1 MSTLPNFPNGTSAN
15 SRRRNSHSISR
26 RTRVVLTSLA
36 FGAIVAACATGAG
49 GTAAPATQPTTTTPG
64 GTAAGPAPAPQVR
77 WAVKRAEHVDLWLHS
92 FAVVSNDT
100 AAVPLFKR
108 HYRDSITAG
117 KTRRNILSSLDANR
131 ATLEKRIA
139 ANPALINAQFVALQ
153 FTNFAELQKAIES
166 FLQFQGDATKAP
178 DRNTSVVIAQ
188 LAQSFPNAADR
199 EWLRLFLA
207 GVIDEKSRFYD
218 AEYLRSSNARAATLA
233 AVDSLWQK
241 VYRPKFDRFLN
252 NTSQRN
258 GEMLLSLPLG
268 GEGRTGV
275 GPIGQPL
282 VAVPF
287 PERPADAVQSIFVLA
302 HEVTGNLVGTVVS
315 DNTTPAQ
322 QRDGMTG
329 MYVSFGQVLGGLM
342 LLQKV
347 APELAEPYARYYLA
361 QGGMPVPSSNAVAAL
376 KLAFPLPTAISDALA
391 KQIEIVLAGI

>member
-1 MSTLPNFPNGTSAN
+1 MSTNLPHVQNGLSANTRRQNTHKVALRTSALLL
-15 SRRRNSHSISR
+15 SL
-26 RTRVVLTSLA
+26 TVGGVL
-36 FGAIVAACATGAG
+36 AACATGG
-49 GTAAPATQPTTTTPG
+49 GTTATPNTQPSTTTPS
-64 GTAAGPAPAPQVR
+64 PAPAAQVR

-92 FAVVSNDT
+92 FAEISNDT
-100 AAVPLFKR
+100 AAIPLFKR

-131 ATLEKRIA
+131 STLASRIA
-139 ANPALINAQFVALQ
+139 SNPGLINAQFVALQ
-153 FTNFAELQKAIES
+153 FGSFAELQKAIES
-166 FLQFQGDATKAP
+166 FLQFQGDASKAP
-178 DRNTSVVIAQ
+178 DRNTGVVISQ
-188 LAQSFPNAADR
+188 LAQSFPTAADR

-207 GVIDEKSRFYD
+207 GVLDEKSRFYD
-218 AEYLRSSNARAATLA
+218 AEYVRSSNARAATLA

-275 GPIGQPL
+275 GPTGQPM

-287 PERPADAVQSIFVLA
+287 PERRADAVQSIFVLA

-322 QRDGMTG
+322 QRDGMAGT
-329 MYVSFGQVLGGLM
+329 YISFGQVLGGLM
-342 LLQKV
+342 LLQKI

-361 QGGMPVPSSNAVAAL
+361 QGGKAVPATNAVAAL
-376 KLAFPLPTAISDALA
+376 KVAFPVPPAISDALA